1 MLLTIALSLISLV
14 SAPDDKALGEVFRTH
29 NASGTIVIRSFK
41 RGTTYT
47 WNQERSAKR
56 FPAASTFKIFN
67 TLIALDEGV
76 FDLANEQFIWDGT
89 RYEIEGWNQNLS
101 MSVAFKISC
110 VWCYQKLAE
119 RIGAKKYESHI
130 KRAEYG
136 ALTSP
141 FQTTT
146 FWLDGSLSVSAL
158 EQVMFLRKVH
168 SRSLSYRKSSYDG
181 LKEIMKTDSPTGA
194 QLYAKT
200 GWTDRTKP
208 GIGWYVGYVDTG
220 SDVWLFAMNMDV
232 DDPGQLELRR
242 KIILSALES
251 KGIIRG
257 SAE

>member
-14 SAPDDKALGEVFRTH
+14 SASDDKALGEVFRAH
-29 NASGTIVIRSFK
+29 NATGTIVIQSFK

-47 WNQERSAKR
+47 WNRERAAQR

-119 RIGAKKYESHI
+119 RIGAKKYEAHI
-130 KRAEYG
+130 KRAKYG
-136 ALTSP
+136 VLNIP

-158 EQVMFLRKVH
+158 DQVMFLRKVH
-168 SRSLSYRKSSYDG
+168 ARSLPYKKSSYDG
-181 LKEIMKTDSPTGA
+181 LKGIMKSDSPTDA

-200 GWTDRTKP
+200 GWTDRVQP
-208 GIGWYVGYVDTG
+208 GIGWYVGYVETG
-220 SDVWLFAMNMDV
+220 SDVWLFAMNMDIFA
-232 DDPGQLELRR
+232 PAQLELRR
-242 KIILSALES
+242 KITLRALES
-251 KGIIRG
+251 KGIIRS